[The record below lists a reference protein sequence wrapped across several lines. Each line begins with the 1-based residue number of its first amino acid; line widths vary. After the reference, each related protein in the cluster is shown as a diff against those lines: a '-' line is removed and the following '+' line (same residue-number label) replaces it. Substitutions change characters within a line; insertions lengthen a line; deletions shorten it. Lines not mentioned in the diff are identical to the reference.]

1 MTIKHSKHYEEYRE
15 ALEKWRKTTPSTIHS
30 NIDGSYTVEWET
42 RCNNHSDLMR
52 AYLLDIKLLNDLSQ
66 EQLDAL
72 SYADSAIK
80 TLVDMDIIK

>member
-1 MTIKHSKHYEEYRE
+1 MTIKHTKHYEDYRE
-15 ALEKWRKTTPSTIHS
+15 ALTQWRNTSPSTIHS
-30 NIDGSYTVEWET
+30 NTDGSYTVEWET

-80 TLVDMDIIK
+80 TLVDMGIIK

>member
-1 MTIKHSKHYEEYRE
+1 MIIKHSKHYEDYRE

-72 SYADSAIK
+72 AYADSAIK
-80 TLVDMDIIK
+80 TLVDMGIIK